1 MRKLNRRQFTQ
12 EASLAFLAGVSVTVS
27 ACGGGGGGGGGDDY
41 QSPTGGT
48 PPPAPAGSK
57 TGQVSANHGHLAV
70 ITAAEP
76 QAGGAVRIDIAY
88 QAGHS
93 HIVDLPAQAVQQI
106 RDGKPVQKD
115 STMTDAPNVGG
126 AHTHMVT
133 FNAESPEEPSRY

>member
-27 ACGGGGGGGGGDDY
+27 ACGGGGGGGGGNDY

-48 PPPAPAGSK
+48 PPPAPASGSK
-57 TGQVSANHGHLAV
+57 TGTVSSNHGHQAV
-70 ITAAEP
+70 ITAAEL
-76 QAGGAVRIDIAY
+76 QAGGALRIDIASG
-88 QAGHS
+88 AGHS

-115 STMTDAPNVGG
+115 STMTDAHM
-126 AHTHMVT
+126 HTVV
-133 FNAESPEEPSRY
+133 FNAEVPEEPTRY